1 MVLVLPPSEYQGEAN
16 TAVAG
21 RVVLCRQFNI
31 ADIAGTT
38 SGKGQGKS
46 KGSKKGKADNDKCE
60 VHLLGGGGMQEM
72 LFIEAW
78 GASAETFRALATL
91 GALIRIENAKVVP
104 QRPKYST
111 SKLQYY
117 LRIQNPIGVVTRV
130 QTLDAGE
137 PWASIPQHHPFVDVG
152 AMRKVPE
159 DLQCCVLAVVT
170 YQPGAVHRMT
180 SYGESQVCNALLRLK
195 DTTIRTS
202 FWRQAAASIAT
213 FPVGSKVAL
222 YQVTVKKIAAR
233 EWELRATHSTR
244 VEACPL
250 DLEAGLEAST
260 DLSTEAVYNL
270 TQEHTTDYETVNAT
284 VVNVGSLVS
293 LLMPHHMRDLAG
305 VYELHSLNVLG
316 ISAVLNNGSFCMRC
330 CSRCKKQVEE
340 GATACPNPEHD
351 GQLITMRWIGKITF
365 GDGTGTAEAVMYHDA
380 LAGTELF
387 PESEARPI
395 TDAEVLLSLRKL
407 RSHLWSAR
415 VVYNRNEV
423 KQENSLEVKLLTPT
437 FTFEGL
443 LASWSGSALPEV
455 CGNSTC
461 PFASC
466 AEVVFDTDLGV
477 TMVQTKETTNV
488 RLLVRVLKEL
498 EDEDSATGDGDTG
511 LRVTRRIVCAA
522 DKSATTVYK
531 LTVAGLSRSVQWLL
545 RATAD
550 SLWMVLASK
559 RGADDTFVAIA
570 YEEVTKY
577 PASFFEKYI
586 ALTYQRPQGPVL
598 VMGSTDTPL
607 KRRKLI
613 DDAMPRGE
621 PSAGNFATRLPWED
635 V

>member
-1 MVLVLPPSEYQGEAN
+1 MVVVLPPSEYQGEPN
-16 TAVAG
+16 TAVGG
-21 RVVLCRQFNI
+21 RVVLRRKLNVTDF
-31 ADIAGTT
+31 AGTT
-38 SGKGQGKS
+38 SGKAQHGQGKS
-46 KGSKKGKADNDKCE
+46 KGSNKGKADNEKCE

-78 GASAETFRALATL
+78 GAGAETFHALAT
-91 GALIRIENAKVVP
+91 GLIRIENAKVVP
-104 QRPKYST
+104 QKPKYST

-117 LRIQNPIGVVTRV
+117 LRIQNPVGVVTVV
-130 QTLDAGE
+130 QALDAGE

-170 YQPGAVHRMT
+170 YQPGAVHRTT
-180 SYGESQVCNALLRLK
+180 SFGESLVCNALLRLK

-202 FWRQAAASIAT
+202 FWRQAAERIAT
-213 FPVGSKVAL
+213 FLAGSKIAL
-222 YQVTVKKIAAR
+222 YQVIVKKIADG
-233 EWELRATHSTR
+233 EWELRATQSTR
-244 VEACPL
+244 VEACPP

-270 TQEHTTDYETVNAT
+270 TQEHTTDYETVKVTAG
-284 VVNVGSLVS
+284 NVGSLAS
-293 LLMPHHMRDLAG
+293 LLMPHHVRELTG
-305 VYELHSLNVLG
+305 VYELHSLNVMG
-316 ISAVLNNGSFCMRC
+316 ISAVLNSGGYCMRC

-340 GATACPNPEHD
+340 GALACPNPEHD
-351 GQLITMRWIGKITF
+351 GQPITMRWIGKITF
-365 GDGTGTAEAVMYHDA
+365 GDDTGTAEAVTYHDA

-387 PESEARPI
+387 PESEARSI
-395 TDAEVLLSLRKL
+395 TDAEVLVLLRKL
-407 RSHLWSAR
+407 RSKPWSVR

-423 KQENSLEVKLLTPT
+423 RQENSLEVKLLTPT
-437 FTFEGL
+437 FTVQGL

-477 TMVQTKETTNV
+477 TMVRTKETTNV
-488 RLLVRVLKEL
+488 RLLVRVLGEL
-498 EDEDSATGDGDTG
+498 DDEDTATSDADG

-522 DKSATTVYK
+522 DKSASTVYK

-559 RGADDTFVAIA
+559 RGADDTFVGIA

-586 ALTYQRPQGPVL
+586 APTYQRLQGPVL

-613 DDAMPRGE
+613 DDAMTRGE
-621 PSAGNFATRLPWED
+621 PSAGNFSTRLAWED